1 MVKNIK
7 NSSKHDFYTCF
18 LLRYFQKYTADNI
31 NLILSSKVNTS
42 PIIAPLQQWQLQI
55 LAEKKQMFP
64 IYRDIFFRDS
74 FINPYHKKVPEA

>member
-18 LLRYFQKYTADNI
+18 LLRYFQKYTADDI

-55 LAEKKQMFP
+55 LAEKNKCFL
-64 IYRDIFFRDS
+64 
-74 FINPYHKKVPEA
+74 FIETYFLGTVSSILITKKS